1 MGKKG
6 LSSAFLDNCTSAT
19 KLRCLIRLK
28 KTTKEYM
35 TKIEIDQF
43 NENFVC
49 RDILKK
55 LVNTIDF
62 TDPLLLYNRNI
73 SGRKMQ
79 FWFSKS

>member
-1 MGKKG
+1 
-6 LSSAFLDNCTSAT
+6 
-19 KLRCLIRLK
+19 
-28 KTTKEYM
+28 M

-73 SGRKMQ
+73 S
-79 FWFSKS
+79 